1 MSPSIPERGRPASE
15 VPELFSSPYWYDGY
29 FQLPSGTRHLEIPPQ
44 QGFVLVGVPQISL
57 SAELN
62 LRVYSAMGT
71 AVRNH
76 WIPMTGVVVD
86 LEPAADP
93 DHAIGSGFE
102 SETDTTQATLGSGG
116 PGSDAA
122 REVRQLS
129 GLSIDQ
135 IAALFPE
142 RNAIGVGRMSRENYH
157 RWLSGRTEP
166 GDANLERL
174 LGLRNLLREVAARVD
189 DVRSWLLTPT
199 AALDFEAPYAMLRRG
214 ALTGLWTVISQLPVR
229 HQHPV
234 VAAPDGDKGVRITES
249 LRSSDAGTPAD
260 EAGDAD
266 GWFDS

>member
-1 MSPSIPERGRPASE
+1 MSPSIRERGHPDSE

-29 FQLPSGTRHLEIPPQ
+29 FQLPSGTHHLEIPPQ
-44 QGFVLVGVPQISL
+44 KGFVLVGVPQISL

-71 AVRNH
+71 AVRSH
-76 WIPMTGVVVD
+76 WIPMTGVVID
-86 LEPAADP
+86 LEPAADY
-93 DHAIGSGFE
+93 AIGSGFAPE
-102 SETDTTQATLGSGG
+102 ADITLDAPGLAG
-116 PGSDAA
+116 PGADAA

-157 RWLSGRTEP
+157 RWLSGRTAP

-199 AALDFEAPYAMLRRG
+199 AALDFEAPNAALRRG
-214 ALTGLWTVISQLPVR
+214 ALSRLWSTVAQLPVR

-234 VAAPDGDKGVRITES
+234 VAAPDGDRGVRIVES
-249 LRSSDAGTPAD
+249 LRGSDAGTPAD
-260 EAGDAD
+260 EADDAA